1 MFYIWGIGRARKNT
15 RVLVKDNCNNC
26 GTTQNMNIVMDYGY
40 ASLFF
45 IPIVK
50 VNKKYYV
57 VCPGCGAYKQISKR
71 EFKAIK
77 KQNQT
82 ALVYEPTEV
91 VVAKEDPKAIDETS
105 TLKIEIIKEIESL
118 ITQLK
123 EKNYVLTDEKLPH
136 FKQVLKEQLLKTFNN
151 EQVVDETIEEYF
163 KK

>member
-15 RVLVKDNCNNC
+15 KVLVQETCNNC
-26 GTTQNMNIVMDYGY
+26 GTSQNMNIITEYGY
-40 ASLFF
+40 GSLFF
-45 IPIVK
+45 IPILK
-50 VNKKYYV
+50 FNKKYYV
-57 VCPGCGAYKQISKR
+57 VCPGCGAYKKISKR

-77 KQNQT
+77 KQNQN
-82 ALVYEPTEV
+82 ALVYEQSEV
-91 VVAKEDPKAIDETS
+91 VVSKEEPMAIDETS
-105 TLKIEIIKEIESL
+105 TLKADIVKEIESL
-118 ITQLK
+118 IAQLK